1 VISLND
7 AVATYESLT
16 ESQPKILSLD
26 KQEAATLRDLGKYF
40 ATNQADEEWD
50 DEPAYKAESSV
61 LECVRYEEADRA
73 GEQPAY
79 KVTVWNRVGAIQ
91 LGNRNFLI
99 APKIEFRHFAHIA
112 QVAVGDP
119 RTRENDVLSLDQHQ
133 SFRDLIARWFLNSCD
148 RLIPNHLI
156 RDYCEQSGV
165 LPAVRGSVDPI
176 STTRRL
182 LSGRLDVVCRYDT
195 FDLDHAL
202 NRVLREACFRVAS
215 YATLSESDRR
225 RARAKVESMP
235 EVGPFNRSDL
245 LMKPD
250 RRALAEGYGIPINL
264 ARSVLSNEGR
274 SITEGNRN
282 AYAFLQYTPSI
293 IEEGLRNILRQTLGE
308 TWLVSKRS
316 YEVQPL
322 KSATPDL
329 VFSRGG
335 RVESVGDIK
344 YKVVADWGKLHS
356 DIYQSIYFATAAEV
370 RHSLVV
376 AFTSN
381 GYMDLPQL
389 KVGKSLVDGVVWD
402 ASPNVTPNEAQDR
415 FSDQIRAVM
424 SRGSF
429 RTAN

>member
-1 VISLND
+1 MITLND

-16 ESQPKILSLD
+16 ESQPKILSLE

-40 ATNQADEEWD
+40 ATTQADEERD
-50 DEPAYKAESSV
+50 GDPADQEKSSV
-61 LECVRYEEADRA
+61 LDCVRLEEADRA

-112 QVAVGDP
+112 QLAVGDP

-133 SFRDLIARWFLNSCD
+133 SFRDLIARWFLNASD
-148 RLIPNHLI
+148 RIIPNHLI
-156 RDYCEQSGV
+156 RDYYEQSGV
-165 LPAVRGSVDPI
+165 LPAVRGSIDPI

-182 LSGRLDVVCRYDT
+182 FGGRLDVVCRYDT

-202 NRVLREACFRVAS
+202 NRILREACFRVAS
-215 YATLSESDRR
+215 YTTLSESDRR
-225 RARAKVESMP
+225 RARAKADSMP
-235 EVGPFNRSDL
+235 EVGNFNRSDL
-245 LMKPD
+245 FTKPD
-250 RRALAEGYGIPINL
+250 RRALAEGYGVPINL
-264 ARSVLSNEGR
+264 ARSILANEGR
-274 SITEGNRN
+274 SVTEGNRN

-308 TWLVSKRS
+308 TWQVSKRS

-329 VFSRGG
+329 VFSREGH
-335 RVESVGDIK
+335 VESVGDVK
-344 YKVVADWGKLHS
+344 YKVVSDWGKLHS
-356 DIYQSIYFATAAEV
+356 DVYQSIYFATAAEV

-389 KVGKSLVDGVVWD
+389 KVGKNFVDGVVWN
-402 ASPNVTPNEAQDR
+402 ASPDVTPNEAGDR
-415 FSDQIRAVM
+415 FSKQIREVI
-424 SRGSF
+424 SRESY